1 MKKIAQKIV
10 AGALAVVLVA
20 TAVPAGPAL
29 TVQAATKNAAVKNQK
44 QLVKALKT
52 PSIKTV
58 TINGGNTLKIPT
70 GNYEKKTLVV
80 DAGKVKVT
88 NNGDFNKVNV
98 KNATSFKENG
108 SENTLKVT
116 DNKLTLT
123 VGKKADGTVVNV
135 AKKGADLNLINNGNL
150 ETITVSKAASLSVSG
165 KSTNEVEIVNKASGS
180 VIETAVASK
189 LTLNKAA
196 DITVA
201 DGAKVSSIDAKA
213 KSTISVESGA
223 SVETISAGGNADI
236 KIAEG
241 ATVNEIGVTAKNSTV
256 NVDVKG
262 TLNSASVDAAAS
274 LNVTGSGAE
283 EKPVAITAN
292 AEGASVKTEV
302 PATITLNKNATVTV
316 AEGAEGS
323 SINANG
329 EAKAEVTNSSKEAV
343 SVTTTDASGNTTTS
357 KPINPGANST
367 VSGTTGTDSGTD
379 SGNDSG
385 KDTTTTG
392 GGSSSESY
400 SGGGGYS
407 VTTYPISYDL
417 SKLTELGL
425 DTTSINLPSS
435 YVAGRATSIQ
445 APQYSNYFITWTRTD
460 ANGEDMTEDE
470 DTRLACYTHIE
481 IMPTTSG
488 PLYFK
493 ANAEE
498 GTVGTIT
505 VKKGK
510 NIYVSGDY
518 YDTGVTNTVQRAYPK
533 KDADSDEVEDEE
545 VYFWYPYGGTRPTV
559 KVNDSEISVGNANAN
574 GITLQEYTGDDGI
587 EGDFTEYC
595 ILLPA
600 TADYTVEIG
609 DVATPTATLS
619 FDSDNDAHV
628 IGFYDQSTGKTST
641 TTSVSP
647 SRSETVIRVAVENG
661 YSLANATK
669 LINGQEAN
677 NCEYEKM
684 VKPSDEDPIRIY
696 KFTVSAINGPAV
708 VKITGV
714 SPMKVLTVTTDHESD
729 NPIELNLE
737 NNQEITVEQVAE
749 KLLSKEEGYSFTVS
763 AKDVEGNAVEG
774 KVNTNCAIT
783 DITYTTSETEVGN
796 EVEGCQTVLEVGTSY
811 YFFLP
816 LSVTEPDVYAT
827 DRAHAVVVVKVIES

>member
-10 AGALAVVLVA
+10 AGALAVALVA

-52 PSIKTV
+52 PSVKKV

-135 AKKGADLNLINNGNL
+135 AKKGANLNLVNNGNL

-201 DGAKVSSIDAKA
+201 DGAKVSAIDAKA

-343 SVTTTDASGNTTTS
+343 SVTTTDASGKTSTS

-367 VSGTTGTDSGTD
+367 VSGTTATTDSGAD
-379 SGNDSG
+379 AGNA
-385 KDTTTTG
+385 TTTTG

-417 SKLTELGL
+417 SELTKLGL

-435 YVAGRATSIQ
+435 YVAGRETSIQ
-445 APQYSNYFITWTRTD
+445 APQYQTHYVEWERTNAD
-460 ANGEDMTEDE
+460 GSEYVEDE
-470 DTRLACYTHIE
+470 DSRITYGTHIE

-493 ANAEE
+493 AVPYE
-498 GTVGTIT
+498 GEVRTIT
-505 VKKGK
+505 ITKGN
-510 NIYVSGDY
+510 NINVSCDY
-518 YDTGVTNTVQRAYPK
+518 YRTGTANKVQRAYPV
-533 KDADSDEVEDEE
+533 SEDEKEE
-545 VYFWYPYGGTRPTV
+545 VYFWYPYGGTLPTV
-559 KVNDSEISVGNANAN
+559 KVNNNAISVNDSND
-574 GITLQEYTGDDGI
+574 ITLMEYNEGEIGSSDDWQEYKLT
-587 EGDFTEYC
+587 
-595 ILLPA
+595 LPA
-600 TADYTVEIG
+600 TDNYEIEIG

-619 FDSDNDAHV
+619 FDSDNDPHV
-628 IGFYDQSTGKTST
+628 IGFYDQSTGRTST
-641 TTSVSP
+641 TASVSP
-647 SRSETVIRVAVENG
+647 SRSGTVIRVAVENG

-669 LINGQEAN
+669 LINGQEEN
-677 NCEYEKM
+677 NCEYEEM

-714 SPMKVLTVTTDHESD
+714 SPMKVLTVTTDHQSEDSA
-729 NPIELNLE
+729 IVLNLE
-737 NNQEITVEQVAE
+737 NNQEITVEQVAA

-763 AKDVEGNAVEG
+763 AKDGEDVAVAD
-774 KVNTNCAIT
+774 KVNVNCEIT
-783 DITYTTSETEVGN
+783 DITYATSETETGKAVA
-796 EVEGCQTVLEVGTSY
+796 GCHTVLEVGTSY

-827 DRAHAVVVVKVIES
+827 DSTHAVVVVKVSES

>member
-44 QLVKALKT
+44 QLVKALKS
-52 PSIKTV
+52 PSVKKV

-135 AKKGADLNLINNGNL
+135 AKKGANLNLVNNGNL

-367 VSGTTGTDSGTD
+367 VSGTTGTDSG
-379 SGNDSG
+379 NDSG

-417 SKLTELGL
+417 SELTELGL

-435 YVAGRATSIQ
+435 YVAGRETSIQ
-445 APQYSNYFITWTRTD
+445 APQYQTHYVEWERTNAD
-460 ANGEDMTEDE
+460 GSEYVEDE
-470 DTRLACYTHIE
+470 DSRITYGTHIE

-488 PLYFK
+488 PIYFK
-493 ANAEE
+493 AVPYE
-498 GTVGTIT
+498 GEVRTIT
-505 VKKGK
+505 ITKGN
-510 NIYVSGDY
+510 NINVSGDY
-518 YDTGVTNTVQRAYPK
+518 YRTGTANKVQRAYPV
-533 KDADSDEVEDEE
+533 SEDEKEE
-545 VYFWYPYGGTRPTV
+545 VYFWYPYGGTLPTV
-559 KVNDSEISVGNANAN
+559 KVNNNAISVNDSNA
-574 GITLQEYTGDDGI
+574 ITLEEYNTGEIGSSDDWQEYKLT
-587 EGDFTEYC
+587 
-595 ILLPA
+595 LPA
-600 TADYTVEIG
+600 TDNYEIEIG

-628 IGFYDQSTGKTST
+628 IGFYDQSTGRTST

-647 SRSETVIRVAVENG
+647 SRSGTVFRVAVENG
-661 YSLANATK
+661 YSLANATT
-669 LINGQEAN
+669 LINNEQKAS
-677 NCEYEKM
+677 NCVYEKM

-696 KFTVSAINGPAV
+696 KFTISAINGPAV

-714 SPMKVLTVTTDHESD
+714 SQMMVLTVTTDHESED
-729 NPIELNLE
+729 SAIVLNPE
-737 NNQEITVEQVAE
+737 NNQGITVEQVAA
-749 KLLSKEEGYSFTVS
+749 KLLSKEDGYSFTVS

-783 DITYTTSETEVGN
+783 DITYATSMYEAGN
-796 EVEGCQTVLEVGTSY
+796 EVEGCHTVLEVGTSY

-827 DRAHAVVVVKVIES
+827 DSTHAVVVVKVANRN

>member
-58 TINGGNTLKIPT
+58 TINGGNTLKIPA

-135 AKKGADLNLINNGNL
+135 AKKGANLNLVNNGNL

-201 DGAKVSSIDAKA
+201 DGAKVSAIDAKA

-241 ATVNEIGVTAKNSTV
+241 ATVNEIGVIAKNSTV

-367 VSGTTGTDSGTD
+367 VSGTTGTDSG
-379 SGNDSG
+379 NDSG

-417 SKLTELGL
+417 SELTELGL

-435 YVAGRATSIQ
+435 YVAGRETSIQ
-445 APQYSNYFITWTRTD
+445 APQYQTHYVEWERTNAD
-460 ANGEDMTEDE
+460 GSEYVEDE
-470 DTRLACYTHIE
+470 DSRITYGTHIE

-493 ANAEE
+493 AVPYE
-498 GTVGTIT
+498 GEVRTIT
-505 VKKGK
+505 ITKGN
-510 NIYVSGDY
+510 NINVSCDY
-518 YDTGVTNTVQRAYPK
+518 YRTGTANKVQRAYPV
-533 KDADSDEVEDEE
+533 SEDEKEE
-545 VYFWYPYGGTRPTV
+545 VYFWYPYGGTLPTV
-559 KVNDSEISVGNANAN
+559 KVNNNAISVNDSNA
-574 GITLQEYTGDDGI
+574 ITLEEYNIGEIGSSDDWQEYKLT
-587 EGDFTEYC
+587 
-595 ILLPA
+595 LPA
-600 TADYTVEIG
+600 TDNYEIEIG
-609 DVATPTATLS
+609 DVEIPTATLS
-619 FDSDNDAHV
+619 FDSGNDANV
-628 IGFYDQSTGKTST
+628 IGFYDQSTGRTSP
-641 TTSVSP
+641 TTSVS
-647 SRSETVIRVAVENG
+647 SSQSGTVFRVAVKNG

-677 NCEYEKM
+677 NCEYEEM
-684 VKPSDEDPIRIY
+684 VKPIDKDPIRIY

-729 NPIELNLE
+729 NPIKLNLE

-763 AKDVEGNAVEG
+763 AKDGDGNAVDG

-783 DITYTTSETEVGN
+783 DITYTTSETEVGK

-827 DRAHAVVVVKVIES
+827 DRAHAVVVVKVANRN

>member
-1 MKKIAQKIV
+1 MKKIAHKIV

-20 TAVPAGPAL
+20 AAVPAGPAL

-135 AKKGADLNLINNGNL
+135 AKKGANLNLVNNGNL

-241 ATVNEIGVTAKNSTV
+241 ATVNEIGVTAENSTV

-367 VSGTTGTDSGTD
+367 VSGTTGTDSG
-379 SGNDSG
+379 NDSG

-417 SKLTELGL
+417 SELTKLGL

-435 YVAGRATSIQ
+435 YVAGRETSIQ
-445 APQYSNYFITWTRTD
+445 APQYQTHYVEWERTNAD
-460 ANGEDMTEDE
+460 GSEYVEDE
-470 DTRLACYTHIE
+470 DSRITYGTHIE

-493 ANAEE
+493 AVPYE
-498 GTVGTIT
+498 GEVRTIT
-505 VKKGK
+505 ITKGN
-510 NIYVSGDY
+510 NINVSCDY
-518 YDTGVTNTVQRAYPK
+518 YRTGTENKVQRAYPVS
-533 KDADSDEVEDEE
+533 KDEKEE
-545 VYFWYPYGGTRPTV
+545 VYFWYPYGGTLPTV
-559 KVNDSEISVGNANAN
+559 KVNNNAIFVNDSNA
-574 GITLQEYTGDDGI
+574 ITLEEYNTGEIGSSDDWQEYKLT
-587 EGDFTEYC
+587 
-595 ILLPA
+595 LPA
-600 TADYTVEIG
+600 TDNYDIEIG

-619 FDSDNDAHV
+619 FDSGNDAQV
-628 IGFYDQSTGKTST
+628 IGFYDQSTGRTST

-647 SRSETVIRVAVENG
+647 SRSGTVFRVAVENG

-677 NCEYEKM
+677 NCEYEEM
-684 VKPSDEDPIRIY
+684 FKPSDEDPIRIY

-714 SPMKVLTVTTDHESD
+714 SQMKVLTVTTDHESAESAIKL
-729 NPIELNLE
+729 NPE
-737 NNQEITVEQVAE
+737 NNQGITVEQVAE
-749 KLLSKEEGYSFTVS
+749 KLLSKEYSFTVS
-763 AKDVEGNAVEG
+763 AEDGDAVVD
-774 KVNTNCAIT
+774 KVNVNENCAIT
-783 DITYTTSETEVGN
+783 DITYATSETETGN
-796 EVEGCQTVLEVGTSY
+796 AVAGCHTVLEVGTPY

-827 DRAHAVVVVKVIES
+827 DRTHAVVVVKVSES

>member
-135 AKKGADLNLINNGNL
+135 AKKGADLNLVNNGNL

-367 VSGTTGTDSGTD
+367 VSGTTGTDSG
-379 SGNDSG
+379 NDSG

-417 SKLTELGL
+417 SALTELGL

-460 ANGEDMTEDE
+460 ANGDEYKYKEDE
-470 DTRLACYTHIE
+470 YEEDENSRITYGTHIE

-493 ANAEE
+493 AVPHE
-498 GTVGTIT
+498 GQVRTIT
-505 VKKGK
+505 ITKGN
-510 NIYVSGDY
+510 NINVSCDY
-518 YDTGVTNTVQRAYPK
+518 YRTGTANKVQRAYPV
-533 KDADSDEVEDEE
+533 SEDEKEE
-545 VYFWYPYGGTRPTV
+545 VYFWYPYGGTLPTV
-559 KVNDSEISVGNANAN
+559 KVNNKVISVNDSNA
-574 GITLQEYTGDDGI
+574 ITLEEYNTGEIGASDDWQEYKLT
-587 EGDFTEYC
+587 
-595 ILLPA
+595 LPA
-600 TADYTVEIG
+600 TDNYEIEIG

-619 FDSDNDAHV
+619 FDSGNDHV
-628 IGFYDQSTGKTST
+628 IGFYDQSTGSTST

-647 SRSETVIRVAVENG
+647 SRSGTVFRVAVKNG

-669 LINGQEAN
+669 LINGQKEN
-677 NCEYEKM
+677 NCEYEEM
-684 VKPSDEDPIRIY
+684 VKPIDKDPIRIY
-696 KFTVSAINGPAV
+696 KFTVSAINGLAV

-729 NPIELNLE
+729 NPIKLNLE

-763 AKDVEGNAVEG
+763 AKDGEGNAVVD
-774 KVNTNCAIT
+774 KVNVNANCEIT
-783 DITYTTSETEVGN
+783 DITYTTSETEVGK

>member
-10 AGALAVVLVA
+10 AGALAVALVA

-52 PSIKTV
+52 PSIMKV

-135 AKKGADLNLINNGNL
+135 AKKGANLNLVNNGNL

-329 EAKAEVTNSSKEAV
+329 EAKAEVTNSSKETV

-367 VSGTTGTDSGTD
+367 VSGTTGTD

-417 SKLTELGL
+417 SGLTELGL

-435 YVAGRATSIQ
+435 YVAGRETSIQ
-445 APQYSNYFITWTRTD
+445 APQYQTHYVEWERTNAD
-460 ANGEDMTEDE
+460 GSEYVEDE
-470 DTRLACYTHIE
+470 DSRITYGTHIE

-493 ANAEE
+493 AVPYE
-498 GTVGTIT
+498 GEVRTIT
-505 VKKGK
+505 ITKGN
-510 NIYVSGDY
+510 NINVSCDY
-518 YDTGVTNTVQRAYPK
+518 YRTGTANKVQRAYPV
-533 KDADSDEVEDEE
+533 SEDEKEE
-545 VYFWYPYGGTRPTV
+545 VYFWYPYGGTLPTV
-559 KVNDSEISVGNANAN
+559 KVNNNAISVNDSND
-574 GITLQEYTGDDGI
+574 ITLMEYNEGEIGSSDDWQEYKLT
-587 EGDFTEYC
+587 
-595 ILLPA
+595 LPA
-600 TADYTVEIG
+600 TDNYEIEIG

-619 FDSDNDAHV
+619 FDSGNDDHV
-628 IGFYDQSTGKTST
+628 IGFYDQSTGRTST

-647 SRSETVIRVAVENG
+647 SRSGTVFRVAVENG
-661 YSLANATK
+661 YSLADATK
-669 LINGQEAN
+669 LINGQKEN
-677 NCEYEKM
+677 NCVYEEM
-684 VKPSDEDPIRIY
+684 DETSDGDPIRIY

-714 SPMKVLTVTTDHESD
+714 SPMKVLTVTTDHESED
-729 NPIELNLE
+729 SPIVLNLE
-737 NNQEITVEQVAE
+737 NNQGITVEQVAE
-749 KLLSKEEGYSFTVS
+749 KLLSKEEGYRFTVL
-763 AKDVEGNAVEG
+763 AKDGEGNAVVD
-774 KVNTNCAIT
+774 KVNVNANCEIT
-783 DITYTTSETEVGN
+783 DIIYATPGADVGN
-796 EVEGCQTVLEVGTSY
+796 AVAGCHTVLEVGTSY
-811 YFFLP
+811 HFLLP
-816 LSVTEPDVYAT
+816 LSVTEPDVYVT
-827 DRAHAVVVVKVIES
+827 DTMYAVVVVKVSES